1 MVQLTEGLDFSLDVF
16 WLLLLLLLYSLGV
29 QENYSRPAGNELNI

>member
-1 MVQLTEGLDFSLDVF
+1 MSVVQLTEELDFSLDVF
-16 WLLLLLLLYSLGV
+16 WLLLLYSLGV

>member
-16 WLLLLLLLYSLGV
+16 WLLLLLYSLGV

>member
-16 WLLLLLLLYSLGV
+16 WLLLLLLYSLGV